1 MHNRGHQLVAFPAM
15 IFVGASW
22 GANVPVS
29 KVMLAHFDLIPMSAI
44 RTAVAGAA
52 LGLLLLLVEGAKALR
67 IDLDFR
73 RFALLGLMMGGFFAV
88 YTLGLQFS
96 NPITAAAVA
105 VAGPL
110 VSAVTVRLV
119 TGLRFD
125 PGFPVALALTLLGG
139 AILVSSTLVGSG
151 SVTFGG
157 GEIVVLLSNSIWT
170 LYSIKAQAWFDR
182 ASQLHRAYVASLS
195 AFGWTTLLS
204 VVLIALGWS
213 RSPLMVSDGW
223 VWTQL
228 LGIALLA
235 SGARRLFLEHRR
247 QPARRGGGVA
257 VGQSGAVFRRIVVNG
272 LWFRAQCL
280 PDRGRPRGAERR
292 GLHAMAQAADGA
304 PMSVAGLKTRNCRW
318 IDVRGAVDQ
327 RGRINF
333 LEAGKDLPFQPQ
345 RLFWLHHIAPGQ
357 WRGRHGH
364 RKSQLVFVAMNGGCR
379 VHLDDAKV
387 KESVT
392 LDDPARALYV
402 GTWVWHELTDFSA
415 GAAILVIASTL
426 YEDAEYL
433 RDYDAFKREA
443 ASRS

>member
-1 MHNRGHQLVAFPAM
+1 M

-170 LYSIKAQAWFDR
+170 LYSLKAQAWFDR

-195 AFGWTTLLS
+195 AFGWTMLLS

-213 RSPLMVSDGW
+213 RSPLAV
-223 VWTQL
+223 T
-228 LGIALLA
+228 
-235 SGARRLFLEHRR
+235 RRLGMDPAPRHRLAWR
-247 QPARRGGGVA
+247 AALGGYFWNIGASRLGVA
-257 VGQSGAVFRRIVVNG
+257 VASLWVNLVPFFAVLWSMAYGFVPNAYQIVGGLVALSGVVY
-272 LWFRAQCL
+272 
-280 PDRGRPRGAERR
+280 
-292 GLHAMAQAADGA
+292 M
-304 PMSVAGLKTRNCRW
+304 
-318 IDVRGAVDQ
+318 
-327 RGRINF
+327 
-333 LEAGKDLPFQPQ
+333 
-345 RLFWLHHIAPGQ
+345 Q
-357 WRGRHGH
+357 WR
-364 RKSQLVFVAMNGGCR
+364 K
-379 VHLDDAKV
+379 
-387 KESVT
+387 
-392 LDDPARALYV
+392 
-402 GTWVWHELTDFSA
+402 
-415 GAAILVIASTL
+415 
-426 YEDAEYL
+426 L
-433 RDYDAFKREA
+433 RTVPR
-443 ASRS
+443 